1 MIKKYNDFKAEKVG
15 APREILPAGGYVAKI
30 MSAKVESFA
39 WGDVLVMAF
48 DITEGDFANFF
59 KRDFDNNPNEDKR
72 WRGTLRMN
80 IPNDSADQ
88 QNEWRKRAFNN
99 LIACLEESNPGY
111 HWDWDETK
119 LKGKALGIL
128 VREREWEMN
137 GNTGWTT
144 EASGAA
150 SVDAIRG
157 GKFRIPKPRAL
168 KKSET
173 AAAAFPQ
180 AADDT
185 DLPF

>member
-99 LIACLEESNPGY
+99 LIACLPVTIGIGMRPSSRARRSASSSES
-111 HWDWDETK
+111 
-119 LKGKALGIL
+119 
-128 VREREWEMN
+128 
-137 GNTGWTT
+137 
-144 EASGAA
+144 ASG
-150 SVDAIRG
+150 R
-157 GKFRIPKPRAL
+157 
-168 KKSET
+168 
-173 AAAAFPQ
+173 
-180 AADDT
+180 
-185 DLPF
+185 